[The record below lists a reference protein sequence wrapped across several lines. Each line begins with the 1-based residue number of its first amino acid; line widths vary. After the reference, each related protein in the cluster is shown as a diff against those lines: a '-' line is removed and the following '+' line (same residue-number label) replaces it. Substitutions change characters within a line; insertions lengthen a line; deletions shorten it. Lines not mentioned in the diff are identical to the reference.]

1 MAQNVRFLIA
11 TQAKYDQL
19 VKKNEYALYF
29 CLDTQ
34 RLYKGDVLIGVG
46 AEATTS
52 TAGLLSAAD
61 KAKLD
66 ALVAGSTVGLSPI
79 NPSIV
84 ITDETDGTKKIAV
97 GISKKE
103 GNLITV
109 ESDGLYAVA
118 QPTPSY
124 EIEKQE
130 VATDGYSATYKLKK
144 IVGDVVSYCGTIDIP
159 KDKFLQSAT
168 INTVTEADNP
178 YTGAVVGEKYFDF
191 LFNDA
196 EQSHKY
202 VPLKELVSTQA
213 YSAGDGIQI
222 SDTNVISMALAT
234 ETTPGAISA
243 EDFKTLQTI
252 PSTYI
257 TKEEIEAV
265 KAEIKQDVEATVGTP
280 DASQFAVDENGVLSI
295 TELASD
301 KIIHNGQKLNE
312 ILDGMTDTFTW
323 GTLSEEVS
331 VDTNSVNAASLIS
344 NASVDAEITLNE
356 GTVNAPVSMTKSA
369 TVNGVNKGVAQNHN
383 QEVE

>member
-52 TAGLLSAAD
+52 AAGLLSAAD

-79 NPSIV
+79 DSSIV

-144 IVGDVVSYCGTIDIP
+144 TVGDVVSYCGTID
-159 KDKFLQSAT
+159 
-168 INTVTEADNP
+168 
-178 YTGAVVGEKYFDF
+178 
-191 LFNDA
+191 
-196 EQSHKY
+196 
-202 VPLKELVSTQA
+202 
-213 YSAGDGIQI
+213 
-222 SDTNVISMALAT
+222 
-234 ETTPGAISA
+234 
-243 EDFKTLQTI
+243 
-252 PSTYI
+252 
-257 TKEEIEAV
+257 
-265 KAEIKQDVEATVGTP
+265 
-280 DASQFAVDENGVLSI
+280 
-295 TELASD
+295 
-301 KIIHNGQKLNE
+301 
-312 ILDGMTDTFTW
+312 
-323 GTLSEEVS
+323 
-331 VDTNSVNAASLIS
+331 
-344 NASVDAEITLNE
+344 
-356 GTVNAPVSMTKSA
+356 
-369 TVNGVNKGVAQNHN
+369 
-383 QEVE
+383 